1 MWSSS
6 RKAFALHRAWSRLP
20 TGEPR
25 YPEMNPAVFR
35 PAARSRARWSMGRR
49 TKACVPVMKTR
60 PDFRVYLSSRLTC
73 RTRSG
78 AFMSRGILPAR
89 EPRPQGG
96 ADLGRSL
103 ERGKVAAFFY
113 DYQACPGN
121 PVRHLL
127 VPFQGG
133 NRVLSAAQ
141 DQCGTGNGRE
151 QGEAVSAAHD
161 RLLLA
166 YERAT
171 PNISGHLLDSVH

>member
-1 MWSSS
+1 
-6 RKAFALHRAWSRLP
+6 
-20 TGEPR
+20 
-25 YPEMNPAVFR
+25 MNPAVFR

-49 TKACVPVMKTR
+49 TSACVPVMKTR
-60 PDFRVYLSSRLTC
+60 PDFRVYLSSRLIC

-103 ERGKVAAFFY
+103 ERRKVAAFFY
-113 DYQACPGN
+113 DRQACPGN

-127 VPFQGG
+127 VPFQGCD
-133 NRVLSAAQ
+133 RVLPAAQ
-141 DQCGTGNGRE
+141 DQCGTGDGRE

-166 YERAT
+166 DKRVTA
-171 PNISGHLLDSVH
+171 NISGHLLDSV